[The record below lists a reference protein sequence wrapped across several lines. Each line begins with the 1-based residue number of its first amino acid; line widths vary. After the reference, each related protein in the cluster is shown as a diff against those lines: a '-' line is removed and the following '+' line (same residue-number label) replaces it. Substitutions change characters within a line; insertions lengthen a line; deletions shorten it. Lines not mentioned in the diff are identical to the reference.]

1 MSIILIKSQEE
12 FRKKLACCFDTVS
25 VTEEEK
31 KEEIKEKCINFIS
44 FLPIVFSDDLDRKSL
59 WDRISNGIYSAT
71 TKCDNDF
78 EKFINFILEFI
89 KADAA
94 RVASNNIFTDFLC
107 EVSKQT
113 DEWKIAFINY
123 CQTKYFILV
132 TYARQRWES
141 MKKKG
146 NGNGNGK

>member
-1 MSIILIKSQEE
+1 MSTILIKNQEE
-12 FRKKLACCFDTVS
+12 FRKKLACCFDSVS
-25 VTEEEK
+25 ITEEEK
-31 KEEIKEKCINFIS
+31 KEEIKEECINFIS
-44 FLPIVFSDDLDRKSL
+44 FLPIVFSNDLDRKTL

-78 EKFINFILEFI
+78 EKFINYILEFI

-94 RVASNNIFTDFLC
+94 IVASNSIFTDFLC
-107 EVSKQT
+107 KAIKQS

-132 TYARQRWES
+132 TYARQRWEER
-141 MKKKG
+141 KEKG
-146 NGNGNGK
+146 KNNGK

>member
-1 MSIILIKSQEE
+1 MSIILIKNQGE
-12 FRKKLACCFDTVS
+12 FRKKLACCFDSVS
-25 VTEEEK
+25 ITGEEK

-44 FLPIVFSDDLDRKSL
+44 FLPIVFSDDLERKTL

-78 EKFINFILEFI
+78 EKFINYVLEYI

-94 RVASNNIFTDFLC
+94 KVASNKEFSDFLTYT
-107 EVSKQT
+107 VKQS

-123 CQTKYFILV
+123 CQTKYFIVV
-132 TYARQRWES
+132 TYARQKWEE
-141 MKKKG
+141 KKAEKG
-146 NGNGNGK
+146 KDNGK